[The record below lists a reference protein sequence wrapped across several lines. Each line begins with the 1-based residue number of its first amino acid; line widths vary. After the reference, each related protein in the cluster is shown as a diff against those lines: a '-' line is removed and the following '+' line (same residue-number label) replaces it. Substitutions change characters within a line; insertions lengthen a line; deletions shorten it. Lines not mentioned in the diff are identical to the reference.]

1 LTQQAVKQNKGKK
14 KHLNEDRDDDE
25 EMEFMINNR
34 SSQQSQSWKQA
45 DFVPFE
51 DDENDNAGYAE
62 QAEHAEHAG
71 YDPADHDI
79 DQEFLPEDFFDDMY
93 DN

>member
-1 LTQQAVKQNKGKK
+1 M
-14 KHLNEDRDDDE
+14 NEDRDDE
-25 EMEFMINNR
+25 EMKFMINR
-34 SSQQSQSWKQA
+34 SSQQSWEQA

-51 DDENDNAGYAE
+51 DDENENAG
-62 QAEHAEHAG
+62 QAEHFEHAG
-71 YDPADHDI
+71 YDLPEHDI